1 MSKDI
6 TKKADEDLLN
16 TLHQLVAKD
25 LIERIQSGE
34 ASVQEL
40 SAAIRFL
47 KDNEVVADIEVNEG
61 IKMLEGTVMEIKK
74 LPFDT
79 DDEGEDDAE

>member
-61 IKMLEGTVMEIKK
+61 VKMLEGTVMEIKE

-79 DDEGEDDAE
+79 DEEEEDAE